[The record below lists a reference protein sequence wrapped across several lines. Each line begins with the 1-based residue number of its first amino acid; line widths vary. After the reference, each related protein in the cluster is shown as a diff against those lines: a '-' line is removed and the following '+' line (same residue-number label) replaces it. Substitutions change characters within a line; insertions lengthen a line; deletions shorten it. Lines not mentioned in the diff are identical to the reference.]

1 MYYHPILYN
10 KYTVFLFTAS
20 DAELLVT
27 AEEEQEESWPL
38 LKAMLENELISKLT
52 DVTGVLKAAHTLIVS
67 TAKGLLEGYHSDF
80 LHSDFLH
87 NILENFQ
94 R

>member
-1 MYYHPILYN
+1 MSYHPILYI

-27 AEEEQEESWPL
+27 VEEEQEESWPL
-38 LKAMLENELISKLT
+38 LKAMLENELVSKLT
-52 DVTGVLKAAHTLIVS
+52 VVTGVLKLVHTGIAS
-67 TAKGLLEGYHSDF
+67 TAKGLPEGYHSDY

-87 NILENFQ
+87 NILENFH